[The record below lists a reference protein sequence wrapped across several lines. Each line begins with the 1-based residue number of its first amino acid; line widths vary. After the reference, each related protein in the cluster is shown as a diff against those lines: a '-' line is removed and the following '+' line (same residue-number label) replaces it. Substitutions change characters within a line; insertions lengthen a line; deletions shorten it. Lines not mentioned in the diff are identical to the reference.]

1 MADDKLPP
9 AQQQPMPGHRRMNP
23 VPDHGEDSYEG
34 HGRLEGKKTVVTGA
48 DSGIG
53 RAVAIAYAR
62 EGADVLIS
70 YLSEDEDA
78 EETKRLVEEA
88 GRKAVVVRGDLRD
101 PEHCREV
108 IDTAVEAFGRID
120 VLVSNAAYQASF
132 ARFEDITAEEWRK
145 TFETNVDAFFHL
157 VQAAL
162 PHMGEG
168 GSIIGTSSIN
178 ADQPSP
184 GLLPYATTKGT
195 IRDFVAGLGA
205 DARRTGHPGERRGA
219 RADLDAADP
228 VHDAAREGRGLREE
242 HAHRPP
248 GTAEGAGACLCLP
261 RIRRSE
267 LRHRRDHSG
276 DRRAALHLIVSAHD
290 AMKHQFEHE
299 KASLRG
305 HG

>member
-1 MADDKLPP
+1 MPDDIP
-9 AQQQPMPGHRRMNP
+9 AQQQPMPGFTDRMQP
-23 VPDHGEDSYEG
+23 VPDHGEDSYVG
-34 HGRLEGKKTVVTGA
+34 HGRLDGKKTVVTGA

-53 RAVAIAYAR
+53 RAVALAFAR

-108 IDTAVEAFGRID
+108 IDAAVEAFGRID

-195 IRDFVAGLGA
+195 IRDFIAGLGQMLA
-205 DARRTGHPGERRGA
+205 ERGIRVNGVAPGPIWTPLIPATMTEEKVNSFGQDTPIG
-219 RADLDAADP
+219 RA
-228 VHDAAREGRGLREE
+228 G
-242 HAHRPP
+242 
-248 GTAEGAGACLCLP
+248 
-261 RIRRSE
+261 RRS
-267 LRHRRDHSG
+267 
-276 DRRAALHLIVSAHD
+276 ALDSLI
-290 AMKHQFEHE
+290 
-299 KASLRG
+299 R
-305 HG
+305 

>member
-1 MADDKLPP
+1 MPEDIP
-9 AQQQPMPGHRRMNP
+9 AQQQPMPGFTDRMQP
-23 VPDHGEDSYEG
+23 VPDHGEDSYVG
-34 HGRLEGKKTVVTGA
+34 HGRLEGKKTIVTGG

-53 RAVAIAYAR
+53 RAVALAYAR

-88 GRKAVVVRGDLRD
+88 GRRAVLIRGDLRD

-108 IDTAVEAFGRID
+108 IDAAVEAFGRID

-145 TFETNVDAFFHL
+145 TFETNVDAFFYL

-162 PHMGEG
+162 PHMREG

-195 IRDFVAGLGA
+195 IRDFIAGLGQMLA
-205 DARRTGHPGERRGA
+205 ERGIRVNGVAPGPIWTPLIPSTMPPEKVEGFGKNTPIGRVGQPKELAPAYVFLASDEASYVIGATIPVTG
-219 RADLDAADP
+219 
-228 VHDAAREGRGLREE
+228 GR
-242 HAHRPP
+242 PF
-248 GTAEGAGACLCLP
+248 
-261 RIRRSE
+261 I
-267 LRHRRDHSG
+267 
-276 DRRAALHLIVSAHD
+276 
-290 AMKHQFEHE
+290 
-299 KASLRG
+299 
-305 HG
+305 